1 MDKLNKAAAA
11 SLVMFSVIL
20 AAFIGSRVDQVTIAL
35 LGGTFIGLLIAIPS
49 ALLVMMVV
57 LRRRDDADRE
67 RYDRPRYTHMP
78 PSPPQYWVM
87 PTTTDA
93 PYNMHVT
100 QPLSSP
106 QVRAPAVTPEYAL
119 PATRRRFYLIGES
132 GEMREIEAPF
142 ESGGSDDSLLN
153 DPARF

>member
-11 SLVMFSVIL
+11 SLVLFSVVL

-49 ALLVMMVV
+49 ALLVMVVV
-57 LRRRDDADRE
+57 LRRREDADRE
-67 RYDRPRYTHMP
+67 RYDRPRYAHMP

-87 PTTTDA
+87 PTPADA
-93 PYNMHVT
+93 PYDMRAMP
-100 QPLSSP
+100 QPMP
-106 QVRAPAVTPEYAL
+106 HVRAPTVASEYVL

-132 GEMREIEAPF
+132 GEMREIEAPHG
-142 ESGGSDDSLLN
+142 SGGPDDDLLDDST
-153 DPARF
+153 RF

>member
-11 SLVMFSVIL
+11 SLVMFSVVL

-49 ALLVMMVV
+49 ALLVMVVV

-67 RYDRPRYTHMP
+67 HYDRPRYTHMP

-87 PTTTDA
+87 PTPADA
-93 PYNMHVT
+93 PYDMRMT
-100 QPLSSP
+100 QPPSAT
-106 QVRAPAVTPEYAL
+106 QVRAPAVAPEYVL

-142 ESGGSDDSLLN
+142 ESGGPDNDLLDDST
-153 DPARF
+153 RF